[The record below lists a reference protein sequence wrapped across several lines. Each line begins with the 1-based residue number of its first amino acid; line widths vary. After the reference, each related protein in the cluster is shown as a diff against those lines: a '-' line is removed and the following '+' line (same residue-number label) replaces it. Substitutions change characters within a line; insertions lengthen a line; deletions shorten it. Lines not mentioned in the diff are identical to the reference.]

1 MVDLAQH
8 QSLKHYRIHG
18 DDSGESHLDQIQVKQ
33 SLVNAAPPA
42 PPFYVST
49 FNPASKYGFYS
60 APPGWIGDWH
70 PAPAKQFMVLLMGAL
85 DVEASDGDVV
95 RLHPGDVLLVEDTV
109 GKGHRSRNSG
119 EGYCRFFVVQIPVG

>member
-1 MVDLAQH
+1 
-8 QSLKHYRIHG
+8 
-18 DDSGESHLDQIQVKQ
+18 
-33 SLVNAAPPA
+33 
-42 PPFYVST
+42 
-49 FNPASKYGFYS
+49 
-60 APPGWIGDWH
+60 
-70 PAPAKQFMVLLMGAL
+70 MVLLMGAL